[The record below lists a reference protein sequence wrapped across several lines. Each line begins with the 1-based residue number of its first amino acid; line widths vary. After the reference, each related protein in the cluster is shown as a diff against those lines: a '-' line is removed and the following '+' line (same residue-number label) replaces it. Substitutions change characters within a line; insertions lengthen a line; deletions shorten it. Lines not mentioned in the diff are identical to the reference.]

1 MSIAIR
7 DLVMNPMAMVDGK
20 LTLSI
25 YLDRSSVEVF
35 AQGGTTT
42 ITDQVF
48 PSAGSDGI
56 GLFAKGGTAQLDKLT
71 VTPLAPSMFVS
82 GG

>member
-1 MSIAIR
+1 M
-7 DLVMNPMAMVDGK
+7 
-20 LTLSI
+20 
-25 YLDRSSVEVF
+25 EVF
-35 AQGGTTT
+35 AQGGTT